1 MSNPTATPEPILIIS
16 ADYQINLMLERIL
29 QTLGYA
35 TAVFQDWAS
44 ANEQIKTLNPSLIIL
59 GEKTKDG
66 DGMDTAKE
74 LYLQLPATPI
84 LMLFTKESS
93 ELLKQA
99 MRLGMTHYL
108 HLPLRVEDI
117 VTAVQDSLM
126 QAKRRREWTV
136 LQNKRST
143 ATLQHRIDELEA
155 LTRLGKSI
163 INSLDTD
170 GVLTAIVDAA
180 VTLTSAEEGSLMLVD
195 ESNGELY
202 IRAARNF
209 SEEFVRTFHVPIH
222 DTLAGKVVAT
232 GDPTVLD
239 EKTPTKIKTAYLVH
253 SLIYVPLKIKEKVIG
268 VLGVD
273 NRTTKLP
280 FKEHDVK
287 LLLALAEYAVIALEN
302 ANLYENADQER
313 NKLETILKSIQDGVI
328 VIDEERKILFVNQ
341 VILSAFLMED
351 KSPVGQVMDEVFGT
365 PELMALVNAINPS
378 LFNRVELST
387 PDGRIVNAQISTIVG
402 IGQAITIHDI
412 THLKKL
418 DRIKTDFV
426 NTVSHDLRSPLTA
439 ILGYIELIERA
450 GPVNTLQRDFI
461 HRVQN
466 SVKDITGLV
475 NDLLDL
481 GRIEAGFDSHREA
494 VYLKQFIEYAVDGLK
509 ILLETRQMT
518 LVCQMPEN
526 FPPIFANPVQMRQ
539 MLDNLLDN
547 AMKYSPDGSTITV
560 KAEVQQDQMILQV
573 KDTGIGIPAADLPF
587 IFDKFYQASNIGKDA
602 SGSGLGLAI
611 VKSIVEAHQGRIW
624 VDSRLEEGSTFTIVF
639 PLVENNG

>member
-1 MSNPTATPEPILIIS
+1 MPNQTATTEPILIIS
-16 ADYQINLMLERIL
+16 SDYQINQMLERIL
-29 QTLGYA
+29 KSLGYN
-35 TAVFQDWAS
+35 TAVFPGWTSAS
-44 ANEQIKTLNPSLIIL
+44 EQFKVLTPGLIIL
-59 GEKTKDG
+59 GEKTQDG
-66 DGMDTAKE
+66 DGLETAKE
-74 LYLQLPATPI
+74 LYLQLPSTPI
-84 LMLFTKESS
+84 LMLFTKDLSD
-93 ELLKQA
+93 LLKQA

-126 QAKRRREWTV
+126 QAKRRKDWTV
-136 LQNKRST
+136 LQIKRST
-143 ATLQHRIDELEA
+143 STLQHRIDELEA

-180 VTLTSAEEGSLMLVD
+180 VTLTSAEEGSLMMVD
-195 ESNGELY
+195 EASGELY

-209 SEEFVRTFHVPIH
+209 SEEFVHTFRVPIH

-253 SLIYVPLKIKEKVIG
+253 SLIYVPLKNKEKVIG

-280 FKEHDVK
+280 FKDHDVK

-302 ANLYENADQER
+302 ANLYENAEQER

-341 VILSAFLMED
+341 VILSAFLMEN
-351 KSPVGQVMDEVFGT
+351 KSPVGQVIDEVFGT

-378 LFNRVELST
+378 LFNRIELTT
-387 PDGRIVNAQISTIVG
+387 PDGRFFNAQISTIVG

-418 DRIKTDFV
+418 DRIKTEFV

-439 ILGYIELIERA
+439 ILGYTELIERA
-450 GPVNTLQRDFI
+450 GPVNPLQRDFI

-466 SVKDITGLV
+466 SVKNITGLV
-475 NDLLDL
+475 NDLLNL
-481 GRIEAGFDSHREA
+481 GRIEAGFDSHREP
-494 VYLKQFIEYAVDGLK
+494 VYLKQLIEYSVDGLK
-509 ILLETRQMT
+509 ILMEARRMT
-518 LVCQMPEN
+518 LVCQLPDN

-539 MLDNLLDN
+539 MLDNMLDN
-547 AMKYSPDGSTITV
+547 ALKYSPDGSTITV
-560 KAEVQQDQMILQV
+560 RADVQQDQVILQF

-587 IFDKFYQASNIGKDA
+587 IFDKFYRASNIDKGA

-611 VKSIVEAHQGRIW
+611 VKSIIEAHQGRIW
-624 VDSRLEEGSTFTIVF
+624 VDSKLDEGSTFTIVF
-639 PLVENNG
+639 PLVENT

>member
-1 MSNPTATPEPILIIS
+1 MSNPTATTDPILIVS
-16 ADYQINLMLERIL
+16 SDYQINLMLERIL
-29 QTLGYA
+29 KALGYP
-35 TAVFQDWAS
+35 TAVYQDWAS
-44 ANEQIKTLNPSLIIL
+44 ASEQFKVLNPSLIIL
-59 GEKTKDG
+59 GEKTKGG
-66 DGMDTAKE
+66 DGLETAKE

-84 LMLFTKESS
+84 LMLFSKESP
-93 ELLKQA
+93 ELVKQA

-126 QAKRRREWTV
+126 QAKRRKEWTV
-136 LQNKRST
+136 LQIKRST
-143 ATLQHRIDELEA
+143 TTLQHRIDELEA

-180 VTLTSAEEGSLMLVD
+180 VALTSAEEGSLMLVD
-195 ESNGELY
+195 ETTGELY
-202 IRAARNF
+202 IRASRNF
-209 SEEFVRTFHVPIH
+209 SEEFVRTFRVPIH

-232 GDPTVLD
+232 GEATVLD

-253 SLIYVPLKIKEKVIG
+253 SLIYVPLKFKEKVIG

-280 FKEHDVK
+280 FKEHDVR

-302 ANLYENADQER
+302 ANLYENANHER

-328 VIDEERKILFVNQ
+328 VINEERKILFVNQ
-341 VILSAFLMED
+341 VILSAFLMEN
-351 KSPVGQVMDEVFGT
+351 KSPVGQVIDQVFGI

-378 LFNRVELST
+378 LFNRIELTT
-387 PDGRIVNAQISTIVG
+387 PDGRFFNAQISTIAG

-418 DRIKTDFV
+418 DRIKTEFV

-439 ILGYIELIERA
+439 ILGYTELIERA
-450 GPVNTLQRDFI
+450 GPVNSLQRDFI
-461 HRVQN
+461 RRVQN
-466 SVKDITGLV
+466 SVQNITSLV
-475 NDLLDL
+475 NDLLNL
-481 GRIEAGFDSHREA
+481 GRIEAGFDSHREP
-494 VYLKQFIEYAVDGLK
+494 VYLRQLIEYSLDQLK
-509 ILLETRQMT
+509 ILIEGRQMK
-518 LVCQMPEN
+518 LVCQLPEN

-539 MLDNLLDN
+539 MLDNMLDN
-547 AMKYSPDGSTITV
+547 AMKYSPDRGTISV
-560 KAEVQQDQMILQV
+560 NADVQQDQVILQF
-573 KDTGIGIPAADLPF
+573 KDTGIGIPPADLPF
-587 IFDKFYQASNIGKDA
+587 IFDKFFRAGNIGTGVT
-602 SGSGLGLAI
+602 GSGLGLAI

-624 VDSRLEEGSTFTIVF
+624 VDSKLGEGTCFTIVF
-639 PLVENNG
+639 PLVETNL

>member
-1 MSNPTATPEPILIIS
+1 MSNPTATTEPILIIS
-16 ADYQINLMLERIL
+16 SDFQTNLMLERIL
-29 QTLGYA
+29 KALGYA

-44 ANEQIKTLNPSLIIL
+44 ANEQFKVLNPSLVIL

-66 DGMDTAKE
+66 NGMDTAKE
-74 LYLQLPATPI
+74 LNLQLPATPI
-84 LMLFTKESS
+84 LMLFTKESP
-93 ELLKQA
+93 ELVKQA

-108 HLPLRVEDI
+108 HMPLRVEDI
-117 VTAVQDSLM
+117 ITAVQDSLI

-136 LQNKRST
+136 LQIKRST
-143 ATLQHRIDELEA
+143 TTLQHRIDELEA
-155 LTRLGKSI
+155 LTSLGKSI

-195 ESNGELY
+195 EPTGELY

-209 SEEFVRTFHVPIH
+209 SEELVRTFRVPIH

-232 GDPTVLD
+232 GEPIVVDD
-239 EKTPTKIKTAYLVH
+239 KTPTKIKTSYLIH

-273 NRTTKLP
+273 NRETKLP

-287 LLLALAEYAVIALEN
+287 LLLALAEYSVIALEN

-313 NKLETILKSIQDGVI
+313 NKLETILKNILDGVI

-351 KSPVGQVMDEVFGT
+351 KSPVGQVMDDVFGM

-378 LFNRVELST
+378 LFNRIELST
-387 PDGRIVNAQISTIVG
+387 PDGRFFNAQISTIAG

-412 THLKKL
+412 TNLKKL

-439 ILGYIELIERA
+439 ILGYTDLIERA
-450 GPVNTLQRDFI
+450 GPVNPLQRDFI
-461 HRVQN
+461 HRVQG
-466 SVKDITGLV
+466 SVKNITSLV
-475 NDLLDL
+475 TDLLDL
-481 GRIEAGFDSHREA
+481 GRIEAGFDSHREP
-494 VYLKQFIEYAVDGLK
+494 VYLNQLIDYTVDGLK
-509 ILLETRQMT
+509 ILIESRQMT

-526 FPPIFANPVQMRQ
+526 FPPIFANPVQIRQ
-539 MLDNLLDN
+539 MLDNMLDN
-547 AMKYSPDGSTITV
+547 AMKYSPDGSTITL
-560 KAEVQQDQMILQV
+560 KADVQQAQVILQFT
-573 KDTGIGIPAADLPF
+573 DTGIGIPAADLPF
-587 IFDKFYQASNIGKDA
+587 IFDKFYRASNNGKGA

-624 VDSRLEEGSTFTIVF
+624 VDSKLEEGSTFTIVF
-639 PLVENNG
+639 PLVENPG